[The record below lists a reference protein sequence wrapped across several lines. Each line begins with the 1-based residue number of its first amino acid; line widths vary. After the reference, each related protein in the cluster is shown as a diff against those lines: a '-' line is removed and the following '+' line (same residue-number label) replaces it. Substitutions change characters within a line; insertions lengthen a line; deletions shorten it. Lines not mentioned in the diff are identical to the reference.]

1 MSRSRYRRITLR
13 FYLDDPEACALYDQ
27 LQQYR
32 RETGTPMSTL
42 TMEALKARFMSGTHL
57 ADDQNDAL
65 RELLRTEIRAALRE
79 WSPAMPTRETEA
91 VASASEPN
99 GVEEDEYDLN
109 SIEAA
114 LGFSL

>member
-42 TMEALKARFMSGTHL
+42 TMEALKARFMSGTSHH
-57 ADDQNDAL
+57 DDQNDAL
-65 RELLRTEIRAALRE
+65 RELIRTEIRAALRE
-79 WSPAMPTRETEA
+79 WSPAMPMREAGTI
-91 VASASEPN
+91 ASESEPTDFEN
-99 GVEEDEYDLN
+99 DDYDPD
-109 SIEAA
+109 SIQAA
-114 LGFSL
+114 LAFSL

>member
-42 TMEALKARFMSGTHL
+42 TMEALKARFMSGTSHH
-57 ADDQNDAL
+57 DDQNDAL
-65 RELLRTEIRAALRE
+65 RELIRTEIRAALRE
-79 WSPAMPTRETEA
+79 WSPAMPRREAGT
-91 VASASEPN
+91 VASEREPTDF
-99 GVEEDEYDLN
+99 EDDDYDPD
-109 SIEAA
+109 SIQAA
-114 LGFSL
+114 LAFSL